1 MSWMA
6 ISSRS
11 LVSAASR
18 LRLCVSV
25 VFAFFGFHQALAEPI
40 SEFIRLDSIGQ
51 FVGDERMN
59 QSEIFSSRQYADEL
73 NEVIN
78 LGLGDKNH
86 YLKFYVYNESREA
99 AILYISNATIDDVI
113 LYKVNDEIAPIA
125 HHVTSENYFN
135 NILPS
140 NGIAMDLQLPP
151 ARGSWYLLKLKS
163 NKQLVTTLAVGSRFG
178 VLKKSS
184 GEDYLMFFYFG
195 IIAVLFAYNLFLFLS
210 TGEQEYLNYSGYIIS
225 IGLTQFVIFGYGH
238 RFIWPENTWLRMN
251 SIQIMGGISGYT
263 TIMFARQFLRT
274 SKLMP
279 KLDKV
284 LLFYT
289 GSAVFAVL
297 LAVAGFQTL
306 SYNVINFNAASSLLL
321 LVAAVIAARGGLR
334 SAKFFLLAWSIF
346 ILCVTIYALKDF
358 GVLPYHF
365 WTNYALPVGSAI
377 EGILLS
383 FALADRINLLK
394 RDKADA
400 DRLRIQSMESQTEL
414 LEERV
419 HARTIELEV
428 AKNEIQAQLDHLRL
442 TQKQLV
448 DAEKMAG
455 LGQMTAGIAHEL
467 NNPINFVHSNVEP
480 LRRDVQDLL
489 EIAKLLQA
497 LPINERTPAL
507 EAIYRKME
515 DADIP
520 LLDKEIPQLLKGIEE
535 GSNRTAEIVKGLRI
549 FARADRE
556 TLIRA
561 NINDCISSTIIVM
574 NNAIHGVAILEK
586 ALDPSMPPMECFPGK
601 LNQVFA
607 NLIGNAVQAFHGS
620 ELPMN
625 KRLIKVSSAYNDSEI
640 MITIADN
647 GCGIKAEK
655 IARIFDPFF
664 TTKGVGEGTGLGLSI
679 AKGII
684 EEHRGE
690 IKVTSAE
697 GAGTTFVITLPR

>member
-1 MSWMA
+1 
-6 ISSRS
+6 
-11 LVSAASR
+11 
-18 LRLCVSV
+18 
-25 VFAFFGFHQALAEPI
+25 
-40 SEFIRLDSIGQ
+40 
-51 FVGDERMN
+51 
-59 QSEIFSSRQYADEL
+59 
-73 NEVIN
+73 
-78 LGLGDKNH
+78 
-86 YLKFYVYNESREA
+86 
-99 AILYISNATIDDVI
+99 
-113 LYKVNDEIAPIA
+113 
-125 HHVTSENYFN
+125 
-135 NILPS
+135 
-140 NGIAMDLQLPP
+140 
-151 ARGSWYLLKLKS
+151 
-163 NKQLVTTLAVGSRFG
+163 
-178 VLKKSS
+178 S

-225 IGLTQFVIFGYGH
+225 IGVTQFVIFGYGH
-238 RFIWPENTWLRMN
+238 RFLWTDNTWLRLN
-251 SIQIMGGISGYT
+251 SIQIMGGVSGYT
-263 TIMFARQFLRT
+263 TIQFARQFLRT
-274 SKLMP
+274 RKLMP
-279 KLDKV
+279 RLDKV

-297 LAVAGFQTL
+297 MAIAGFQTF

-321 LVAAVIAARGGLR
+321 LVAAVIAARSGLR
-334 SAKFFLLAWSIF
+334 SAKFFLIAWSIF
-346 ILCVTIYALKDF
+346 IFCVTIYALKDF
-358 GVLPYHF
+358 GVLPYTF
-365 WTNYALPVGSAI
+365 WTNFALPIGSAI

-394 RDKADA
+394 KDKAEA
-400 DRLRIQSMESQTEL
+400 DQLRIQSMESQTEL

-419 HARTIELEV
+419 QARTNELEI

-480 LRRDVQDLL
+480 LRRDLQDLMD
-489 EIAKLLQA
+489 IAKALQE
-497 LPINERTPAL
+497 LPVHERTPAL
-507 EAIYRKME
+507 QTIYKKLE
-515 DADIP
+515 EADIS
-520 LLDKEIPQLLKGIEE
+520 LLEKEIPQLLKGIEE

-574 NNAIHGVAILEK
+574 NNVIHGVATIEK
-586 ALDPSMPPMECFPGK
+586 TLDSSMPSMACFPGK

-607 NLIGNAVQAFHGS
+607 NLIGNAVQAFQGS
-620 ELPMN
+620 ELPVH
-625 KRLIKVSSAYNDSEI
+625 KRIIKITSSHTESEI
-640 MITIADN
+640 HITVADN

-655 IARIFDPFF
+655 MAKIFDPFF

-684 EEHRGE
+684 EEHRGD
-690 IKVTSAE
+690 IQVTSALGE
-697 GAGTTFVITLPR
+697 GTTFTITLPR

>member
-1 MSWMA
+1 MMTRGALTFFLSMLSHGRYLYA
-6 ISSRS
+6 
-11 LVSAASR
+11 
-18 LRLCVSV
+18 
-25 VFAFFGFHQALAEPI
+25 FAFILCLHQHQAIAGPL
-40 SEFIRLDSIGQ
+40 SEFIRLDSIAQ
-51 FVGDERMN
+51 FVGDERMSV
-59 QSEIFSSRQYADEL
+59 SEIYNSRQYADEL

-78 LGLGDKNH
+78 LGLGDKHH
-86 YLKFYVYNESREA
+86 YLKFYVFNESRES
-99 AILYISNATIDDVI
+99 AILYISNATIDDVV
-113 LYKVNDEIAPIA
+113 LYQATNEIAPIA
-125 HHVTSENYFN
+125 HHVTSEKYYE

-140 NGIAMDLQLPP
+140 NGIAMDLQLTPG
-151 ARGSWYLLKLKS
+151 RGSWYMLELKS
-163 NKQLVTTLAVGSRFG
+163 NKQLVTTLSVGTRFG

-195 IIAVLFAYNLFLFLS
+195 IIAVLFAYNLFLFMS

-238 RFIWPENTWLRMN
+238 RFIWPQNTWLRLN

-263 TIMFARQFLRT
+263 TIQFARQFLRT
-274 SKLMP
+274 NKLMP

-289 GSAVFAVL
+289 GSAVFAVI
-297 LAVAGFQTL
+297 LAIAGFQTL

-321 LVAAVIAARGGLR
+321 LVAAVIAARSGLR
-334 SAKFFLLAWSIF
+334 SAKFFLIAWSIF
-346 ILCVTIYALKDF
+346 ILCVTIYAMKDF

-394 RDKADA
+394 KDKAEA
-400 DRLRIQSMESQTEL
+400 DQLRIQSMESQTEL

-489 EIAKLLQA
+489 DIAKLLQA
-497 LPINERTPAL
+497 IPMGERTPML
-507 EAIYRKME
+507 QEIYKKLDE
-515 DADIP
+515 ADIA
-520 LLDKEIPQLLKGIEE
+520 LLDKEIPLLLKGIEE

-574 NNAIHGVAILEK
+574 NNAIHGVAIIEK
-586 ALDPSMPPMECFPGK
+586 SLDASMPPMECFPGK

-607 NLIGNAVQAFHGS
+607 NLIGNAVQAFQGS
-620 ELPMN
+620 DLPVN
-625 KRLIKVSSAYNDSEI
+625 KRLIKVASSHTDSDIQI
-640 MITIADN
+640 MITDN
-647 GCGIKAEK
+647 GCGIKPEK
-655 IARIFDPFF
+655 IAKIFDPFF

-690 IKVTSAE
+690 IKVISTVGE
-697 GAGTTFVITLPR
+697 GTTFIITLPR

>member
-1 MSWMA
+1 MKYSPDYLNTNKQIVYHLRFIVITILLA
-6 ISSRS
+6 SFFDNTY
-11 LVSAASR
+11 AA
-18 LRLCVSV
+18 
-25 VFAFFGFHQALAEPI
+25 PI
-40 SEFIRLDSIGQ
+40 SEFIRLDSIAL
-51 FVGDERMN
+51 FNGDDRLDK
-59 QSEIFSSRQYADEL
+59 SEIYNSRQYVDEL

-78 LGLGDKNH
+78 LGLGDKKH
-86 YLKFYVYNESREA
+86 FLKFYVFNESREA

-113 LYKVNDEIAPIA
+113 LYQVTDDLNPIA
-125 HHVTSENYFN
+125 HHVTSENYYN

-140 NGIAMDLQLPP
+140 NGIALNLQLSPG
-151 ARGSWYLLKLKS
+151 RGSWYMLELKS
-163 NKQLVTTLAVGSRFG
+163 NKQLVTTLAVGTRFG
-178 VLKKSS
+178 VLKKASV
-184 GEDYLMFFYFG
+184 EDYLMFFYFG

-210 TGEQEYLNYSGYIIS
+210 TGEQEYLHYSGYIIS
-225 IGLTQFVIFGYGH
+225 IGLTQFVIFGFGH
-238 RFIWPENTWLRMN
+238 RFVWSDSPWLRMN
-251 SIQIMGGISGYT
+251 SVQIMGGLSGFT
-263 TIMFARQFLRT
+263 TIQFARQFLRT
-274 SKLMP
+274 KKLMP

-289 GSAVFAVL
+289 GSAILAVL
-297 LAVAGFQTL
+297 LTIAGFQTL

-321 LVAAVIAARGGLR
+321 LVAAVLAARGGLR
-334 SAKFFLLAWSIF
+334 SAKFFLIAWSIF
-346 ILCVTIYALKDF
+346 IIGVTIYAMKDF

-394 RDKADA
+394 KDKAEA
-400 DRLRIQSMESQTEL
+400 DQLRIQSMESQTEL

-419 HARTIELEV
+419 LERTNELEI
-428 AKNEIQAQLDHLRL
+428 AKNKIQAQLDHLRL

-480 LRRDVQDLL
+480 LRRDVQDLMD
-489 EIAKLLQA
+489 IAKLLQNI
-497 LPINERTPAL
+497 PTNERTPSLDAVYKKL
-507 EAIYRKME
+507 EE
-515 DADIP
+515 ADISI
-520 LLDKEIPQLLKGIEE
+520 LEKEIPQLLKGIEE

-574 NNAIHGVAILEK
+574 NNTTNGIANIEK
-586 ALDPSMPPMECFPGK
+586 SLDTSMPSIDCFPGK

-607 NLIGNAVQAFHGS
+607 NLIGNAVQAFQGS
-620 ELPMN
+620 ELPLSQRN
-625 KRLIKVSSAYNDSEI
+625 IKITSSHSESEI
-640 MITIADN
+640 HVSITDN
-647 GCGIKAEK
+647 GCGIKSEK
-655 IARIFDPFF
+655 IAKIFDPFF

-690 IKVTSAE
+690 INVVSE
-697 GAGTTFVITLPR
+697 VGQGTTFTIKIPR

>member
-1 MSWMA
+1 MGRIHIQLTLIFFTIA
-6 ISSRS
+6 I
-11 LVSAASR
+11 
-18 LRLCVSV
+18 
-25 VFAFFGFHQALAEPI
+25 QALGEPI
-40 SEFIRLDSIGQ
+40 SEFIRIDSIAQ
-51 FVGDERMN
+51 FKGNVELEKTEVYN
-59 QSEIFSSRQYADEL
+59 SRQYTEEL
-73 NEVIN
+73 NDVIN
-78 LGLGDKNH
+78 LGLGDKKH

-99 AILYISNATIDDVI
+99 AILYISNATIDDAV
-113 LYKVNDEIAPIA
+113 LYQVSDQIVPIA
-125 HHVTSENYFN
+125 HHLTTEKYYE

-140 NGIAMDLQLPP
+140 NGIAMDLQLQPG
-151 ARGSWYLLKLKS
+151 RGSWYMLELKS
-163 NKQLVTTLAVGSRFG
+163 NKQLVTTLSVGTRFG

-210 TGEQEYLNYSGYIIS
+210 TAEQEYLKYSGYILS

-238 RFIWPENTWLRMN
+238 RFVWPENPWLRLN

-263 TIMFARQFLRT
+263 TIQFARQFLRT

-279 KLDKV
+279 RLDKI
-284 LLFYT
+284 LLFYS
-289 GSAVFAVL
+289 GSAVFAIML
-297 LAVAGFQTL
+297 TIAGFQTL

-321 LVAAVIAARGGLR
+321 LVAAVIAARSGLR
-334 SAKFFLLAWSIF
+334 SAKFFLIAWSIF
-346 ILCVTIYALKDF
+346 ILCVTIYAMKDF
-358 GVLPYHF
+358 GVLPYNF

-394 RDKADA
+394 KDKEEADQ
-400 DRLRIQSMESQTEL
+400 LRIQTMQSQTEL

-419 HARTIELEV
+419 QERTKELEI

-480 LRRDVQDLL
+480 LRRDVQDLMD
-489 EIAKLLQA
+489 IAKSLQA
-497 LPINERTPAL
+497 IPLNDRTPVLDPILKKL
-507 EAIYRKME
+507 EE
-515 DADIP
+515 ADIT
-520 LLDKEIPQLLKGIEE
+520 LLEKEIPQLLRGIEE

-561 NINDCISSTIIVM
+561 NINDCISSTLIVM
-574 NNAIHGVAILEK
+574 NNMTHGVATIEKLLETNLP
-586 ALDPSMPPMECFPGK
+586 AIDCFPGK

-607 NLIGNAVQAFHGS
+607 NLLSNAVQSFHVS
-620 ELPMN
+620 QLPIH
-625 KRLIKVSSAYNDSEI
+625 KRIITVRSSYNEKDIIVS
-640 MITIADN
+640 IADN
-647 GCGIKAEK
+647 GCGIQRDKLEK
-655 IARIFDPFF
+655 IFKPFF
-664 TTKGVGEGTGLGLSI
+664 TTKDVGVGTGLGLSI
-679 AKGII
+679 ARGII
-684 EEHRGE
+684 EEHHGAINVESTEGE
-690 IKVTSAE
+690 
-697 GAGTTFVITLPR
+697 GTIFTITLPR

>member
-1 MSWMA
+1 MSFTTLF
-6 ISSRS
+6 SRDAQKT
-11 LVSAASR
+11 LCYLQTFAAS
-18 LRLCVSV
+18 V
-25 VFAFFGFHQALAEPI
+25 VLILSFHSAGASPLN
-40 SEFIRLDSIGQ
+40 EFIRLDSIAH
-51 FVGDERMN
+51 FDGDERLEK
-59 QSEIFSSRQYADEL
+59 SEIYNSRQYIEEL
-73 NEVIN
+73 HEVIN
-78 LGLGDKNH
+78 LGLGDKKH
-86 YLKFYVYNESREA
+86 YLKFYVFNESREG
-99 AILYISNATIDDVI
+99 AILYISNTTIDDII
-113 LYKVNDEIAPIA
+113 LYQVNDGITPIA
-125 HHVTSENYFN
+125 HHVTSEKFYD

-140 NGIAMDLQLPP
+140 NGIAMDLKLP
-151 ARGSWYLLKLKS
+151 AGRGSWYMLELKS
-163 NKQLVTTLAVGSRFG
+163 NKQLVTTLAAGTRFG

-210 TGEQEYLNYSGYIIS
+210 TGEQEYLHYSGYIIS

-238 RFIWPENTWLRMN
+238 RFLWPENTWLRLN
-251 SIQIMGGISGYT
+251 SIQIMGGLSGYT
-263 TIMFARQFLRT
+263 TIQFARQFLRT

-279 KLDKV
+279 RIDKV

-289 GSAVFAVL
+289 GSAVFAVM
-297 LAVAGFQTL
+297 LAIAGYQTL

-321 LVAAVIAARGGLR
+321 LVAAVIAARSGLR
-334 SAKFFLLAWSIF
+334 SAKFFLIAWSIF
-346 ILCVTIYALKDF
+346 ILCVTIYAMKDF
-358 GVLPYHF
+358 GVLPYNF
-365 WTNYALPVGSAI
+365 WTNYALPIGSAI

-394 RDKADA
+394 RDKAEA
-400 DRLRIQSMESQTEL
+400 DQLRIQSMESQTEL

-419 HARTIELEV
+419 HARTNELEH

-480 LRRDVQDLL
+480 LRRDVQDLM
-489 EIAKLLQA
+489 EIAKALQS
-497 LPINERTPAL
+497 LPAEERTPAL
-507 EAIYRKME
+507 QPIYKKLDE
-515 DADIP
+515 ADIS
-520 LLDKEIPQLLKGIEE
+520 LLEKEIPQLLKGIEE

-574 NNAIHGVAILEK
+574 NNVIHGVATIEK
-586 ALDPSMPPMECFPGK
+586 ELDPSMPAVECFPGK

-620 ELPMN
+620 ELPVS
-625 KRLIKVSSAYNDSEI
+625 KRKIIVATSHSELEI
-640 MITIADN
+640 QITITDN
-647 GCGIKAEK
+647 GCGIIAEK
-655 IARIFDPFF
+655 ITKIFDPFF

-690 IKVTSAE
+690 IVVTSTVGE
-697 GAGTTFVITLPR
+697 GTMFTITLPR

>member
-1 MSWMA
+1 ML
-6 ISSRS
+6 SRGRY
-11 LVSAASR
+11 VYA
-18 LRLCVSV
+18 
-25 VFAFFGFHQALAEPI
+25 FAFILCLHQHQAIAGPL
-40 SEFIRLDSIGQ
+40 SEFIRLDSIAQ
-51 FVGDERMN
+51 FEGDERMSV
-59 QSEIFSSRQYADEL
+59 SEIYNSRQYADEL

-78 LGLGDKNH
+78 LGLGDKHH
-86 YLKFYVYNESREA
+86 YLKFYVFNESRES
-99 AILYISNATIDDVI
+99 AILYISNATIDDVV
-113 LYKVNDEIAPIA
+113 LYQATNEIAPIA
-125 HHVTSENYFN
+125 HHVTSEKYYE

-140 NGIAMDLQLPP
+140 NGIAMDLQLTPG
-151 ARGSWYLLKLKS
+151 RGSWYMLELKS
-163 NKQLVTTLAVGSRFG
+163 NKQLVTTLSVGTRFG

-195 IIAVLFAYNLFLFLS
+195 IIAVLFAYNLFLFMS

-238 RFIWPENTWLRMN
+238 RFIWPQNTWLRLN

-263 TIMFARQFLRT
+263 TIQFARQFLRT
-274 SKLMP
+274 NKLMP

-297 LAVAGFQTL
+297 LAIAGFQTL

-321 LVAAVIAARGGLR
+321 LVAAVIAARSGLR
-334 SAKFFLLAWSIF
+334 SAKFFLIAWSIF
-346 ILCVTIYALKDF
+346 ILCVTIYAMKDF

-394 RDKADA
+394 KDKAEA
-400 DRLRIQSMESQTEL
+400 DQLRIQSMESQTEL

-489 EIAKLLQA
+489 DIAKLLQA
-497 LPINERTPAL
+497 IPMGERTPML
-507 EAIYRKME
+507 QEIYKKLDE
-515 DADIP
+515 ADIA
-520 LLDKEIPQLLKGIEE
+520 LLDKEIPLLLKGIEE

-574 NNAIHGVAILEK
+574 NNAIHGVAIIEK
-586 ALDPSMPPMECFPGK
+586 SLDASMPPMECFPGK

-607 NLIGNAVQAFHGS
+607 NLIGNAVQAFQGS
-620 ELPMN
+620 DLPVN
-625 KRLIKVSSAYNDSEI
+625 KRLIKVASSHTDSDIQI
-640 MITIADN
+640 MITDN
-647 GCGIKAEK
+647 GCGIKPEK
-655 IARIFDPFF
+655 IAKIFDPFF

-690 IKVTSAE
+690 IKVISTVGE
-697 GAGTTFVITLPR
+697 GTTFIITLPR

>member
-1 MSWMA
+1 LIIEKA
-6 ISSRS
+6 
-11 LVSAASR
+11 SATP
-18 LRLCVSV
+18 L
-25 VFAFFGFHQALAEPI
+25 
-40 SEFIRLDSIGQ
+40 SEFIRLDSIAQ
-51 FVGDERMN
+51 FNGDERLD
-59 QSEIFSSRQYADEL
+59 SWEIYNSRQYVEEL
-73 NEVIN
+73 HEVIN
-78 LGLGDKNH
+78 LGLENKKH
-86 YLKFYVYNESREA
+86 YLKFYVYNESRESA
-99 AILYISNATIDDVI
+99 VLYISNATIDDVI
-113 LYKVNDEIAPIA
+113 LYQVKDDIIPIA
-125 HHVTSENYFN
+125 HHITSEKYFD
-135 NILPS
+135 NIMPS
-140 NGIAMDLQLPP
+140 NGIAMDLQLPGG
-151 ARGSWYLLKLKS
+151 RGAWYLLELKS
-163 NKQLVTTLAVGSRFG
+163 NKQLVTTLAVGTRFG

-195 IIAVLFAYNLFLFLS
+195 IIAVLFVYNLFLFLS
-210 TGEQEYLNYSGYIIS
+210 TGEQEYLHYSGYIIS

-238 RFIWPENTWLRMN
+238 RFLWPENTWLRLN
-251 SIQIMGGISGYT
+251 SVHIMGGISGYT
-263 TIMFARQFLRT
+263 TIQFARQFLRT

-289 GSAVFAVL
+289 GSAVFAIL
-297 LAVAGFQTL
+297 LAIGGLQTL

-321 LVAAVIAARGGLR
+321 LIAATIAARSGLR
-334 SAKFFLLAWSIF
+334 SAKFFLIAWSIF
-346 ILCVTIYALKDF
+346 ILCVTIYAMKDF
-358 GVLPYHF
+358 GVLPYNF
-365 WTNYALPVGSAI
+365 WTNYALPIGSAI

-394 RDKADA
+394 KDKAEA
-400 DRLRIQSMESQTEL
+400 DQLRIQSMESQTEL

-419 HARTIELEV
+419 HARTNELEI

-480 LRRDVQDLL
+480 LRRDVQDLM
-489 EIAKLLQA
+489 EIAKALQQ
-497 LPINERTPAL
+497 LPIHERTPEL
-507 EAIYRKME
+507 QLIYKKLE
-515 DADIP
+515 DADIS
-520 LLDKEIPQLLKGIEE
+520 LLEKEIPQLLKGIEE

-549 FARADRE
+549 FARADRD

-574 NNAIHGVAILEK
+574 NNVIHGVATIEK
-586 ALDPSMPPMECFPGK
+586 TLDSSMPSIECFPGK

-607 NLIGNAVQAFHGS
+607 NLIGNAVQAFQGS
-620 ELPMN
+620 ELPVN
-625 KRLIKVSSAYNDSEI
+625 KRTIKLTSSYNESEI
-640 MITIADN
+640 TVSITDN

-655 IARIFDPFF
+655 MAKIFDPFF

-690 IKVTSAE
+690 ITATSVLGE
-697 GAGTTFVITLPR
+697 GTTFTITLPR